1 MQIYKSTYLL
11 NGMKNIISIL
21 LILAGFNSLCTAQD
35 SKASLN
41 QIIKPGKSSH
51 IKTLIK
57 VSGGNLIVTGQS
69 KELAEVNLSYFKND
83 WNPTVSFTENEK
95 EGKLTIT
102 ALSNHKEQHIDEE
115 NVCQIALNNKLT
127 YSLGVAMGVGIS
139 EFNLQGLSIDKAL
152 FRLGV
157 GAFTINLANTSVP
170 TLKIDAG
177 IGEATV
183 NLSGK
188 WKNDLKAKINAGIG
202 QITIIVPK
210 DMGVKLIVSG
220 FLGSVETPGYQKK
233 NRVYSN
239 PNLGKT
245 KHTLE
250 LDINGSIGTVIIKE
264 Q

>member
-1 MQIYKSTYLL
+1 
-11 NGMKNIISIL
+11 
-21 LILAGFNSLCTAQD
+21 
-35 SKASLN
+35 
-41 QIIKPGKSSH
+41 
-51 IKTLIK
+51 
-57 VSGGNLIVTGQS
+57 
-69 KELAEVNLSYFKND
+69 
-83 WNPTVSFTENEK
+83 
-95 EGKLTIT
+95 
-102 ALSNHKEQHIDEE
+102 
-115 NVCQIALNNKLT
+115 
-127 YSLGVAMGVGIS
+127 MGVGTS
-139 EFNLQGLSIDKAL
+139 AFNLQGLSIDKAL

-157 GAFTINLANTSVP
+157 GAFTINLSNTSIP

-177 IGEATV
+177 IGEATI

>member
-1 MQIYKSTYLL
+1 
-11 NGMKNIISIL
+11 MKQIISIIIL
-21 LILAGFNSLCTAQD
+21 LASLSLHSVAQD

-41 QIIKPGKSSH
+41 QIIKLGKSSH
-51 IKTLIK
+51 IKALIK
-57 VSGGNLIVTGQS
+57 VSGGNLSVTGQS
-69 KELAEVNLSYFKND
+69 DELAEVNLNYFKSD
-83 WNPTVSFTENEK
+83 WNPTVSFTENENM
-95 EGKLTIT
+95 GKLTIT
-102 ALSNHKEQHIDEE
+102 ALSDHQEQHIDDK
-115 NVCQIALNNKLT
+115 NVCQIALNNKLN
-127 YSLGVAMGVGIS
+127 YSLGVAMGVGTS
-139 EFNLQGLSIDKAL
+139 DFNLQGLSIDKAL

-157 GAFTINLANTSVP
+157 GSFTINLANTSIP
-170 TLKIDAG
+170 ALKIDAG

-183 NLSGK
+183 NLTGK
-188 WKNDLKAKINAGIG
+188 WKNNLNAKINAGIG

-233 NRVYSN
+233 SKVYSN
-239 PNLGKT
+239 AYLGKT